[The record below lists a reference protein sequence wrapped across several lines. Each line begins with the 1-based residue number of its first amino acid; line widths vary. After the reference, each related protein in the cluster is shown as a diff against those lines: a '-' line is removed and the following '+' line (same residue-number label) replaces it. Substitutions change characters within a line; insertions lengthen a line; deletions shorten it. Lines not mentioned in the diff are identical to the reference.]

1 MSIRRRLGFL
11 LAAVL
16 GAAAVVLPAIA
27 ASETGQTIE
36 ATNKPGEG
44 IYKEETHAWS
54 PPQVTITPDA
64 TVTLSNP
71 TEVRH
76 GVEWVSAPA
85 TPTCTGGVPVGST
98 EAASN
103 TKWSGAC
110 TFTTPGVYVFYCTVH
125 HGAMTG
131 RVTVTA
137 NGTTTTATTTPT
149 NTTTTTAPTTPG
161 ESPTSA
167 TATPGSPLVG
177 SAANAIKLPFA
188 QRGKSVRGS
197 VAVSPAGA
205 AGRLEVD
212 LLARRASLASA
223 GHPPPAVRVGRIVHA
238 SLRAGKVPFSVSL
251 TARARNALSRRGR
264 LALSVKVV
272 IEPVSGP
279 TVTITRAVVVRP

>member
-1 MSIRRRLGFL
+1 MSIRKRLGFL
-11 LAAVL
+11 LAAAL
-16 GAAAVVLPAIA
+16 GAAVVVLPAIA

-36 ATNKPGEG
+36 AVNKPGEG

-54 PPQVTITPDA
+54 PQQVTITPNA

-71 TEVRH
+71 TEVKH

-85 TPTCTGGVPVGST
+85 TPACTSGVPVGST

-103 TKWSGAC
+103 TKWSGTC

-125 HGAMTG
+125 HAAMTG
-131 RVTVTA
+131 KVTVAA
-137 NGTTTTATTTPT
+137 NGTITTTTPT
-149 NTTTTTAPTTPG
+149 STTTTSAPTTPG

-167 TATPGSPLVG
+167 TLTPGSPLAG
-177 SAANAIKLPFA
+177 SAANAVKLPYA

-197 VAVSPAGA
+197 VAVSAAGA
-205 AGRLEVD
+205 GGRLEVD
-212 LLARRASLASA
+212 LLARRAALASA
-223 GHPPPAVRVGRIVHA
+223 GHLPPVRVGRSLHA
-238 SLRAGKVPFSVSL
+238 SLRAGRVPFSVPL

-272 IEPVSGP
+272 LKPMSGS
-279 TVTITRAVVVRP
+279 TVTVTRAVVVRP